1 MCLILIAWQMHRDYP
16 LVLAAN
22 RDEWYDR
29 PSLPLAT
36 WHDAPHILGGRD
48 LQAGGS
54 WLACHRDGRFAAVT
68 NVRQGT
74 PEKAPRSRGDL
85 VRDYL
90 NENTQPIEFIDSIRR
105 DEYGGFNLLLG
116 NGEELV
122 YLSNRD
128 AGPARHLPPGIYG
141 LSNHRLDSPWPKL
154 VKAREDFGRALA
166 RLPDEEAFFGVL
178 ADREQADDRD
188 LPDTGVPLA
197 TERMLSSI
205 FVVSDHYGTR
215 CSTLLLRDRR
225 SVLRITERRF
235 GPRGEPQ
242 GSTQLS
248 TMSTGV

>member
-1 MCLILIAWQMHRDYP
+1 MCLILIAWQVHADYP

-29 PSLPLAT
+29 PSLPLAV
-36 WHDAPHILGGRD
+36 WDDAPNILGGRD

-85 VRDYL
+85 VRNYL
-90 NENTQPIEFIDSIRR
+90 NKNTQPIEFAESVQQDQ
-105 DEYGGFNLLLG
+105 YGGFNLLLG

-122 YLSNRD
+122 YLSNRE
-128 AGPARHLPPGIYG
+128 AGPALRLPPGIYG

-154 VKAREDFGRALA
+154 VKAREHFGRALT
-166 RLPDEEAFFGVL
+166 RLPDEEALFRVL

-205 FVVSDHYGTR
+205 FVVSDTYGTR
-215 CSTLLLRDRR
+215 CSTLLCRNRGGQLWM
-225 SVLRITERRF
+225 TERRF
-235 GPRGEPQ
+235 GPGGQPL
-242 GSTQLS
+242 GGTQLS